1 MSNYRNLLE
10 NWNKFLTEEET
21 LDEVTEEELSNI
33 DDILHNLD
41 PQDLSFNN
49 IFGDRMRI
57 IEPMKTKDQDLES
70 LKKLLTDSGY
80 EPNFQTGLATY
91 HTMTYDLGQGSATPG
106 KTETRIIGTDL
117 KDHLLDKN
125 GEPARLFTDTD
136 ESFEERKKKIQK
148 KQIKIGKLLQKGA
161 RLYNN
166 AREAWTASDTI
177 NPEDFGISPDGDD
190 DDDIGEKT
198 DQYRAAA
205 GDMLD
210 KSKKEH
216 QKLFNVFQAD
226 TSRAVSAFNMYQKLA
241 EWWNKKSAFY
251 RENPEETET
260 TDNNYSII
268 YTRHPLDVMRMSDF
282 ENMTSCHSPPS
293 RPSDSGN
300 SFYKCAVA
308 EAQGHGPVA
317 YVVRNT
323 DLNDWISSSAQSF
336 EGHQEFLDFIEES
349 DEEFFMD
356 TERGTG
362 EISPISRVRL
372 KKFVNPTLE
381 ISLAVPSSMTYGKR
395 FPDLYNNISE
405 FAKEKQAEELTKI
418 KDSSKSDNPFDS
430 AFNDDGK
437 FNLANWER
445 FGGSYQDAGDYPS
458 EAIHKWLGY
467 KTTGNTHYDEDTED
481 NLNVQGNREVQWQLE
496 VNEIQNGY
504 NRRMDAISIAASVE
518 DDGAGEYYIDVNASF
533 KLSFDESKFTSTGHT
548 AYSDKTRLAI
558 EALPDHLQ
566 QYGFDWLKDYS
577 SYTTINHNNAD
588 WADMVAAAI
597 DNIESAIVVDIPVD
611 IEVVNPEESGY
622 AYDPDNFRDICQ
634 KISQADDQADAVQEI
649 AESYLK
655 REGVMEGGGLH
666 KLAAALEDE
675 NWYEWDYGIDD
686 EYAPTQIELETK
698 VYVNFQDLIKQIPI
712 TFDHQPDKSS
722 EVFIM
727 FAGDPLALASRRDD
741 GEGNFVDFEVRSPEF
756 DNDRM
761 DGFKSMDAIK
771 EYAQWN
777 VANMILRPKSGMLG
791 KVMGGTRKGEATR
804 DYSLVVRTLMREE
817 AGGEEGEF
825 MYPKSSMWVDGPDGE
840 DDYKMM
846 FMMHLDDDDPD
857 AVASNALDIMRET
870 DNEDLLT
877 KIFRTAF
884 AKAAKIPNAPKSLTE
899 VKQYFGKFN
908 IF

>member
-41 PQDLSFNN
+41 PKDLSFNN

-57 IEPMKTKDQDLES
+57 IQPMKTKDQNLES

-80 EPNFQTGLATY
+80 EPDFQTGLATY
-91 HTMTYDLGQGSATPG
+91 YTMTYDLGQGSATPG
-106 KTETRIIGTDL
+106 KRETKVIGRDL

-125 GEPARLFTDTD
+125 GEAARLSTDTD
-136 ESFEERKKKIQK
+136 ESFEKRKKEIRK
-148 KQIKIGKLLQKGA
+148 KQVKIGKLLQKGA
-161 RLYNN
+161 RLYDN
-166 AREAWTASDTI
+166 ARAAWTASDTI
-177 NPEDFGISPDGDD
+177 NPEDFGIDPYGKIDA
-190 DDDIGEKT
+190 DIGEKS
-198 DQYRAAA
+198 DRYQAAA
-205 GDMLD
+205 KEMQA
-210 KSKKEH
+210 KSRKEH

-226 TSRAVSAFNMYQKLA
+226 TSRASSALNIYKRLA
-241 EWWNKKSAFY
+241 DWWNKKSAFY

-260 TDNNYSII
+260 TDNNYSIV
-268 YTRHPLDVMRMSDF
+268 YTRHPIDVMRMSDF

-293 RPSDSGN
+293 RPSSSGN

-308 EAQGHGPVA
+308 EAHGHGPVA
-317 YVVRNT
+317 YVVRNS
-323 DLNDWISSSAQSF
+323 DLEDMKAVNLLDDAT
-336 EGHQEFLDFIEES
+336 HQDLLDALEEN
-349 DEEFFMD
+349 DEELFLD

-362 EISPISRVRL
+362 DISPLSRVRL

-381 ISLAVPSSMTYGKR
+381 ISLAVPSGMTYGKR
-395 FPDLYNNISE
+395 FPDLYSNISE

-418 KDSSKSDNPFDS
+418 KDSNKSDNPYDHAFD
-430 AFNDDGK
+430 DDGK

-445 FGGSYQDAGDYPS
+445 FGGSYQDAGDYPG

-467 KTTGNTHYDEDTED
+467 RTAGNTHYDDTTED
-481 NLNVQGNREVQWQLE
+481 NLDIRGSVLNEWQE
-496 VNEIQNGY
+496 AVNEIQNEY
-504 NRRMDAISIAASVE
+504 NRRMDAISIDASVE
-518 DDGAGEYYIDVNASF
+518 DDGAGEYYIEINAHF
-533 KLSFDESKFTSTGHT
+533 KLSFDESKFTSTGNT

-558 EALPDHLQ
+558 EALPDYLQ

-588 WADMVAAAI
+588 WADLVAVAY
-597 DNIESAIVVDIPVD
+597 DNVKSAIVVDIPVD

-622 AYDPDNFRDICQ
+622 AYDPDNFRDICH
-634 KISQADDQADAVQEI
+634 KIDQADDQAAAVQEV

-761 DGFKSMDAIK
+761 DGFKNMDAIK

-791 KVMGGTRKGEATR
+791 KVLGGTRKGEATR
-804 DYSLVVRTLMREE
+804 DYSIIVRTLMREE

-884 AKAAKIPNAPKSLTE
+884 AKVAKIPNAPKSLTE